1 VSANVTAI
9 VTAYRRVDQTL
20 TTIANILKCDPAPAE
35 LIVHVDGGETDC
47 ASAIGLAFPD
57 VRLLRS
63 DRNLGPGGGRDLL
76 VTASTRELVASFDDD
91 AFPIDPDYFAKT
103 VAIFERYPDASVVAP
118 RLFARG
124 EEPVPPDDSARWVA
138 DYVGAAC
145 VFKRADF
152 LAAGGYVPVPIAYGM
167 EEADLALRLFA
178 QGGRILESG
187 QLRARHDTL
196 LEHHVSDA
204 VTAATIANLALLA
217 YLRYPVWL
225 WGLGAAQCAR
235 RVAWLIRHD
244 RWAGIANGLASI
256 PATVRRYRAYR
267 DRLTAA
273 QIMGYLRLRRHPEV
287 AA

>member
-1 VSANVTAI
+1 MNANVTAI
-9 VTAYRRVDQTL
+9 VTAYRRIDQTL
-20 TTIANILKCDPAPAE
+20 TTIANILSCNPAPAE
-35 LIVHVDGGETDC
+35 LIVHVDGGQADC
-47 ASAIGLAFPD
+47 ANAIQQAFPG

-63 DRNLGPGGGRDLL
+63 DHHLGPGGGRDLL

-91 AFPIDPDYFAKT
+91 AFPIDPDYFAKA

-124 EEPVPPDDSARWVA
+124 EDPVAPDDSARWVA

-145 VFKRADF
+145 LFRRGDF
-152 LAAGGYVPVPIAYGM
+152 LAAGGYVPIPIAYGM

-178 QGGRILESG
+178 RGRRVLESG

-235 RVAWLIRHD
+235 RIAWLIRHD
-244 RWAGIANGLASI
+244 RWTGIGKGLASI
-256 PATVRRYRAYR
+256 PATARRYRAYR

-273 QIMGYLRLRRHPEV
+273 QIMGYLRLRRHPE
-287 AA
+287 AAA